1 MVWKILIFS
10 KYVVWA
16 YVLVVMLLAVLPL
29 NSSGSL
35 NNITL
40 IRIWGDDWV
49 HAVQFLPFAFLV
61 RIGYRG
67 GFLRS
72 LLAGVVLALAAEGIQ
87 YFISWRAYNINDLL
101 ANLVGVV
108 AGCMVFLAD
117 FRRKKSRF
125 SQIND
130 GINLVK
136 SEIPGRV

>member
-49 HAVQFLPFAFLV
+49 HAVQFLPFVFLV
-61 RIGYRG
+61 RIGYRS

-72 LLAGVVLALAAEGIQ
+72 LLAGVLLALAAEGIQ

-108 AGCMVFLAD
+108 AGCVVFLAD

-130 GINLVK
+130 
-136 SEIPGRV
+136 

>member
-49 HAVQFLPFAFLV
+49 HAVQFLPFAVLV

-67 GFLRS
+67 GFLRC
-72 LLAGVVLALAAEGIQ
+72 LLAGVLLALAA
-87 YFISWRAYNINDLL
+87 
-101 ANLVGVV
+101 
-108 AGCMVFLAD
+108 
-117 FRRKKSRF
+117 
-125 SQIND
+125 
-130 GINLVK
+130 
-136 SEIPGRV
+136 